1 MIGLHLADTDG
12 DWLTVKEASRRARCS
27 RSLLYV
33 LLRRSEIK
41 SFVRKTTL
49 ESNQRGARLVS
60 RKGGSRE

>member
-33 LLRRSEIK
+33 LLRRGEIK
-41 SFVRKTTL
+41 SFVRKTL